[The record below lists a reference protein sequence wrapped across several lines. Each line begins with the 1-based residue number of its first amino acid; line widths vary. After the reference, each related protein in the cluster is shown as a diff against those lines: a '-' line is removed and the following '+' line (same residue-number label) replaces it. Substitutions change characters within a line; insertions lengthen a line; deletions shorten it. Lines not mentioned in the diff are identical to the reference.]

1 MLSCNMSILHF
12 NKDLNCMRSLNSLS
26 LFFCLLLIISIKG
39 IAQTGRITDKNS
51 IGWYNYFGTVKIN
64 NKLSIHTEYQ
74 WRRTQIIKH
83 WQQSL
88 LRTGINYQLNNDV
101 QLRFGYAWVETFAYG
116 DFPLNA
122 FGKQFT
128 EHRTYQMA
136 TINNK
141 MGKLTL
147 SHRFM
152 LEQRWLGRYTS
163 ATDTKDDDFLFM
175 NRMRYMI
182 RSQIPLTR
190 NSTNPLYAAAYNE
203 ILIGFGKNVGENI
216 FDQNRIGFLLG
227 KSINHSFRIEAGY
240 INQIVQLGREVNNR
254 NVFQYNSGVIL
265 NTYFNF

>member
-1 MLSCNMSILHF
+1 MLLNAQKITKSYPQTDTPLNILSGVDLTVSAGERIAIMGPSGSGKTTLLNILTDKIQLNDGQYFSMVPHDYSISILQ
-12 NKDLNCMRSLNSLS
+12 NSSSMDYL
-26 LFFCLLLIISIKG
+26 
-39 IAQTGRITDKNS
+39 
-51 IGWYNYFGTVKIN
+51 TV
-64 NKLSIHTEYQ
+64 
-74 WRRTQIIKH
+74 
-83 WQQSL
+83 
-88 LRTGINYQLNNDV
+88 
-101 QLRFGYAWVETFAYG
+101 
-116 DFPLNA
+116 
-122 FGKQFT
+122 
-128 EHRTYQMA
+128 
-136 TINNK
+136 
-141 MGKLTL
+141 
-147 SHRFM
+147 
-152 LEQRWLGRYTS
+152 
-163 ATDTKDDDFLFM
+163 DDFLFM